1 VDVVAH
7 ACAVRRR
14 IITAENAEPLPAAH
28 GHLADVGHQ
37 VVGIPAGILAD
48 EPAGM
53 GADGIEVAQQGDL
66 PSGVGGV
73 EILEDL
79 LDHEFGSAV
88 GIGRR

>member
-1 VDVVAH
+1 
-7 ACAVRRR
+7 
-14 IITAENAEPLPAAH
+14 
-28 GHLADVGHQ
+28 
-37 VVGIPAGILAD
+37 
-48 EPAGM
+48 M